1 MTRRLLFHRD
11 FARYS
16 GGHGKVWDYFT
27 HAGAHPDWEAAA
39 YLTPES
45 VPTDNPW
52 LAANA
57 ALEPR
62 WDPSKADALFLGG
75 MDWVACPVDDPATPV
90 INLVQAVRHADPAHP
105 LHAFLS
111 RRAVRI
117 CVSQPVADAIL
128 ATGRVN
134 GPVRVIEASVSLPGG
149 RPAMAATPAVDVFVG
164 ALKRQRV
171 GQDLAA
177 ALRAAGRTVDVAD
190 RWLPRDAY
198 LARLSAARVAVLL
211 PLPAEGFYLPALE
224 AMALGRAVVVPD
236 CVGNRAYL
244 EPGRNALVP
253 DDTIPAL
260 LEAALAAFG
269 TSRHAALVAAGTATA
284 ERFSPGRECAA
295 FHGVLDELD
304 ALWRA

>member
-1 MTRRLLFHRD
+1 MARRLLFHRD
-11 FARYS
+11 FRRYS

-27 HAGAHPDWEAAA
+27 HAQAHPRWEAAA
-39 YLTPES
+39 WLSPGS

-52 LAANA
+52 LAAGDP
-57 ALEPR
+57 LEPH
-62 WDPSKADALFLGG
+62 WNPSTADALFLAG
-75 MDWVACPVDDPATPV
+75 MDWAAWPADDPAKPV

-117 CVSQPVADAIL
+117 CVAQPVADAIL

-134 GPVRVIEASVSLPGG
+134 GPVRVIEAAVSLPHGD
-149 RPAMAATPAVDVFVG
+149 ATPVGPSVDVFVG
-164 ALKRQRV
+164 ALKRQRL
-171 GQDLAA
+171 GQELAA

-190 RWLPRDAY
+190 KWLPREAY
-198 LARLSAARVAVLL
+198 LARLSAASVAVLL

-253 DDTIPAL
+253 DATVPAL
-260 LEAALAAFG
+260 LEAALAASG
-269 TSRHAALVAAGTATA
+269 TSRHAALVAAGSATA
-284 ERFSPGRECAA
+284 ERFSQARERTG